1 MRRIFIIA
9 APTNGGKT
17 TLMARLMS
25 MPDLELHHAINTNS
39 RPPRPGEVDGKDY
52 HFVSREKFEEMVRE
66 GKFVEWAHV
75 HNDLKGMTKAALL
88 NACSDGGRILV
99 QLDVQG
105 YKTFKTTLP
114 KDEYKVI
121 GIFLEAPSLEVLM
134 ERWQK
139 REDYIDPIDQAARIE
154 SYHKEMAARFDFDY
168 RVMNDDFEKCVAEVA
183 MIIRAN

>member
-1 MRRIFIIA
+1 MRRIFVIA

-25 MPDLELHHAINTNS
+25 MSDLNLHRVINTNS

-52 HFVSREKFEEMVRE
+52 HFVTRERFKAMVRD
-66 GKFVEWAHV
+66 GKFVEHAHV
-75 HNDLKGMTKAALL
+75 HNDLKGVTRAALV
-88 NACSDGGRILV
+88 NACPDGGKILM
-99 QLDVQG
+99 QLDIQG

-121 GIFLEAPSLEVLM
+121 GIFLEAPSLDVLL

-139 REDYIDPIDQAARIE
+139 RADYIDPIDKAARIE
-154 SYHKEMAARFDFDY
+154 SYHKEMAARFDFDHC
-168 RVMNDDFEKCVAEVA
+168 VMNDDFEKCVAEVA